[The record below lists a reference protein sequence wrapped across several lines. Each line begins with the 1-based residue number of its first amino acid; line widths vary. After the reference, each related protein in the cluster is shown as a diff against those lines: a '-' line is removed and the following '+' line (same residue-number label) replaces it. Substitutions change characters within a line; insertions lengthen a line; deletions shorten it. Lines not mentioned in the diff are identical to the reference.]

1 MVRLSHSAYRELFI
15 FKGGLLL
22 VQHEKTI
29 NAKQEARRGQLKSF
43 KTVQALMDD
52 LHKDDP
58 YLIGNLRH

>member
-1 MVRLSHSAYRELFI
+1 MVRLSHSAYRERFI

-29 NAKQEARRGQLKSF
+29 NAIQEARRGQLKSF

-52 LHKDDP
+52 LH
-58 YLIGNLRH
+58 